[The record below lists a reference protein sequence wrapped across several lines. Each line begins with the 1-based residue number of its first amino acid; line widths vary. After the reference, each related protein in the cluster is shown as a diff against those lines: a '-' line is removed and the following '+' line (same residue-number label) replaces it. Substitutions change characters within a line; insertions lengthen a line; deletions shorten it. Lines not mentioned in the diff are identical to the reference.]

1 MNRLNSFSER
11 FVGEGLT
18 FDDVLLVPAESNV
31 LPTDVDLSTNLTKTI
46 RLNTPIMS
54 AAMDTVTE
62 YRMAIAIA
70 REGGIGVIHKS
81 MPIDA
86 QAEQVDMVKRSENGV
101 ITNPFSLGP
110 DNTLEE
116 ADALMAKF
124 RISGVPVVD
133 TDGRLIG
140 IITNRDMKFEENMD
154 TRIREV
160 MTSEGLVTG
169 KEGTTLEEAKDI
181 LRRHKIE
188 KLPIVDENFRLKGL
202 ITIKDIEKVV
212 KYPNSAKD
220 KHGRLLC
227 AAAIG
232 VTNDILD
239 RAGDGPALVVVLDH
253 VTDDGNFGAI
263 VRSAEVVGAAGVII
277 ANKRAAGVTVGSYK
291 TSAGAVMHLPIAQ
304 VPNIARALDDLKAA
318 GFWVGGA
325 SEHAEGSCWDAPF
338 EGRVALVMGSEGDG
352 ISRLVLEK
360 CDFLTKLPQRGMTE
374 SLNVAQA
381 TTALCFE
388 WLRRNAGELMGEE

>member
-1 MNRLNSFSER
+1 MATTSRTIEVAQDAKVRIDNLVDE
-11 FVGEGLT
+11 LT
-18 FDDVLLVPAESNV
+18 R
-31 LPTDVDLSTNLTKTI
+31 DL
-46 RLNTPIMS
+46 
-54 AAMDTVTE
+54 
-62 YRMAIAIA
+62 
-70 REGGIGVIHKS
+70 
-81 MPIDA
+81 
-86 QAEQVDMVKRSENGV
+86 
-101 ITNPFSLGP
+101 
-110 DNTLEE
+110 
-116 ADALMAKF
+116 AKAW
-124 RISGVPVVD
+124 
-133 TDGRLIG
+133 
-140 IITNRDMKFEENMD
+140 
-154 TRIREV
+154 
-160 MTSEGLVTG
+160 
-169 KEGTTLEEAKDI
+169 GTAWDE
-181 LRRHKIE
+181 
-188 KLPIVDENFRLKGL
+188 IVDEWEQLVDEL
-202 ITIKDIEKVV
+202 V
-212 KYPNSAKD
+212 KLGDGAWPRSAQVIRYAKT
-220 KHGRLLC
+220 KQALEH
-227 AAAIG
+227 AAAQLDALSSHGAHQGIALEVG
-232 VTNDILD
+232 NFPYADVADILD

-263 VRSAEVVGAAGVII
+263 VRSAEVVGAAGVVI

-388 WLRRNAGELMGEE
+388 WLRRNAGELMEEE

>member
-1 MNRLNSFSER
+1 MADNRKRGGSRSNNPGKGGSRRDQRTGRLQRDGRDQQHNRSQAQSAR
-11 FVGEGLT
+11 PQRNRDNVQAAKGEFIEGRRAA
-18 FDDVLLVPAESNV
+18 AEA
-31 LPTDVDLSTNLTKTI
+31 LRTGF
-46 RLNTPIMS
+46 PIKC
-54 AAMDTVTE
+54 AL
-62 YRMAIAIA
+62 IA
-70 REGGIGVIHKS
+70 EGGERDAALSRLVDDLNAAGVRIKYV
-81 MPIDA
+81 PRA
-86 QAEQVDMVKRSENGV
+86 Q
-101 ITNPFSLGP
+101 L
-110 DNTLEE
+110 
-116 ADALMAKF
+116 DALSSHGAHQ
-124 RISGVPVVD
+124 
-133 TDGRLIG
+133 G
-140 IITNRDMKFEENMD
+140 IAL
-154 TRIREV
+154 EV
-160 MTSEGLVTG
+160 G
-169 KEGTTLEEAKDI
+169 
-181 LRRHKIE
+181 
-188 KLPIVDENFRLKGL
+188 NFPYA
-202 ITIKDIEKVV
+202 DV
-212 KYPNSAKD
+212 A
-220 KHGRLLC
+220 
-227 AAAIG
+227 
-232 VTNDILD
+232 DILD

-338 EGRVALVMGSEGDG
+338 EGRVALAMGSEGDG

>member
-1 MNRLNSFSER
+1 VACGGEDSFAL
-11 FVGEGLT
+11 GGYQ
-18 FDDVLLVPAESNV
+18 
-31 LPTDVDLSTNLTKTI
+31 
-46 RLNTPIMS
+46 
-54 AAMDTVTE
+54 DTE
-62 YRMAIAIA
+62 L
-70 REGGIGVIHKS
+70 EKLF
-81 MPIDA
+81 P
-86 QAEQVDMVKRSENGV
+86 VDMPLGGERDAALSRLVDDLNAAGV
-101 ITNPFSLGP
+101 RIKYVPRAQL
-110 DNTLEE
+110 
-116 ADALMAKF
+116 DALSSHGAHQ
-124 RISGVPVVD
+124 
-133 TDGRLIG
+133 G
-140 IITNRDMKFEENMD
+140 IAL
-154 TRIREV
+154 EV
-160 MTSEGLVTG
+160 G
-169 KEGTTLEEAKDI
+169 
-181 LRRHKIE
+181 
-188 KLPIVDENFRLKGL
+188 NFPYA
-202 ITIKDIEKVV
+202 DV
-212 KYPNSAKD
+212 A
-220 KHGRLLC
+220 
-227 AAAIG
+227 
-232 VTNDILD
+232 DILD

>member
-1 MNRLNSFSER
+1 MADNRKRGGSRSNNPGKGGSRRDQRTGRLQRDGRDQQHNRSQAQSAR
-11 FVGEGLT
+11 PQRNRDNVQAPKGEFIEGRRAA
-18 FDDVLLVPAESNV
+18 AEA
-31 LPTDVDLSTNLTKTI
+31 LRTGF
-46 RLNTPIMS
+46 PIKC
-54 AAMDTVTE
+54 AL
-62 YRMAIAIA
+62 IA
-70 REGGIGVIHKS
+70 EGGERDVALSRLVDDLNAAGVRIKYV
-81 MPIDA
+81 PRA
-86 QAEQVDMVKRSENGV
+86 Q
-101 ITNPFSLGP
+101 L
-110 DNTLEE
+110 
-116 ADALMAKF
+116 DALSSHGAHQ
-124 RISGVPVVD
+124 GVA
-133 TDGRLIG
+133 L
-140 IITNRDMKFEENMD
+140 
-154 TRIREV
+154 EV
-160 MTSEGLVTG
+160 G
-169 KEGTTLEEAKDI
+169 
-181 LRRHKIE
+181 
-188 KLPIVDENFRLKGL
+188 NFPYA
-202 ITIKDIEKVV
+202 DV
-212 KYPNSAKD
+212 A
-220 KHGRLLC
+220 
-227 AAAIG
+227 
-232 VTNDILD
+232 DILD
-239 RAGDGPALVVVLDH
+239 RAGEGPALVVVLDH

-263 VRSAEVVGAAGVII
+263 VRSAEVVGAAGVVI